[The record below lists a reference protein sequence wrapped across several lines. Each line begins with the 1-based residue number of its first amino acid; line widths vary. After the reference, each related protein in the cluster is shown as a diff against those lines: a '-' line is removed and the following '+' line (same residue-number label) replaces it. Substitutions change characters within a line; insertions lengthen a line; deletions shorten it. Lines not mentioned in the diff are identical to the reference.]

1 LYVIFEAH
9 AIKKDSMSDP
19 VEIYLDHIAASR
31 VRPEAVEA
39 MVRVLNEGMGNPHS
53 VHSWGQRSAEILAEA
68 RESVAG
74 LVGSQEEEVIFTAT
88 GSEANN
94 LAIKGIAR
102 ARKKKS
108 NRVIISAIEH
118 LSVINAAK
126 TLKKEGFEVV
136 TLPVDSHGMVDA
148 GDLKD
153 ELKGGAAV
161 VSIIHASTEIGT
173 IEPIEELAGVCN
185 EAGVPLHTDAWG
197 SAGMI
202 PLNFAESELSA
213 MTIAA
218 QNFQGPPGAA
228 ALILK
233 KGVTARALIDG
244 GIQERGYR
252 AGQENIPAIAG
263 MGVAAGL
270 AAAELGEKA
279 ERLSGIRDELIRRI
293 TSEIDDVILTG
304 HPEHRLPNH
313 ASFCVKYIEGEG
325 LLLFLNQYGI
335 MAASG
340 SACTSKSLKASHVLS
355 AIGLDAATAQ
365 GSLVMTLGPENNLE
379 EVEYIVE
386 SMKPIVKRL
395 REMSPLY
402 KKKEE

>member
-1 LYVIFEAH
+1 
-9 AIKKDSMSDP
+9 MSDKGK
-19 VEIYLDHIAASR
+19 EIYLDHIAASD
-31 VRPEAVEA
+31 VRDEVVEAVA
-39 MVRVLNEGMGNPHS
+39 KTLKVGLGNPLS
-53 VHSWGQRSAEILAEA
+53 VHSRGQRAAGMLAGA
-68 RESVAG
+68 REQVAR
-74 LVGSQEEEVIFTAT
+74 LVGSESEEVIFTSS

-94 LAIKGIAR
+94 LALKGIAR

-108 NRVIISAIEH
+108 NRVVISAIEH
-118 LSVINAAK
+118 VSIMNAAK

-136 TLPVDSHGMVDA
+136 TIPVDSNGFVNTDHLRDA
-148 GDLKD
+148 VRD
-153 ELKGGAAV
+153 GAAV
-161 VSIIHASTEIGT
+161 VSIIYASTEIGT
-173 IEPIEELAGVCN
+173 IEPIERLASICN

-197 SAGMI
+197 AAGII
-202 PLNFAESELSA
+202 PLDFKKLNVSA

-233 KGVTARALIDG
+233 KGTPVKALIDG

-252 AGQENIPAIAG
+252 SGQENLPAIVG
-263 MGVAAGL
+263 MGVAAEL
-270 AAAELGEKA
+270 ASSELEEKA
-279 ERLSGIRDELIRRI
+279 SKLVEVRDALIRRI
-293 TSEIDDVILTG
+293 PGEIEDVILTG
-304 HPEHRLPNH
+304 HPEQRLPNH

-340 SACTSKSLKASHVLS
+340 SACTSKSLKASHVLN

-365 GSLVMTLGPENNLE
+365 GSLVMTLGPENRIE
-379 EVEYIVE
+379 DVDYIVE
-386 SMKPIVKRL
+386 SMKPIVNRL

-402 KKKEE
+402 RKKEE